1 MVGFTGVWIGVV
13 RFLLATD
20 LIWWCYELLVN
31 DFMIILVVWIL
42 FVGLGGFLGWVLVI
56 A

>member
-20 LIWWCYELLVN
+20 LIWWCYELLVD
-31 DFMIILVVWIL
+31 DFMIILGCL
-42 FVGLGGFLGWVLVI
+42 DFVFGFGWFSGGGFL
-56 A
+56 